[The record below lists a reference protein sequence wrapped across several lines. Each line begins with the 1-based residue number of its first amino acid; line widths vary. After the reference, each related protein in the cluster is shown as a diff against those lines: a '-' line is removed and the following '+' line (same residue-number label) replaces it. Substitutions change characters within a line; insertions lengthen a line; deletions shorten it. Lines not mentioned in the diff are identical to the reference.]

1 MSAYSKLIGAVI
13 GNLVA
18 ILAVYLASKGLATCD
33 TAADGSQACT
43 MMGFT
48 TVQVTAFAMTAVN
61 AAFVYLFPANK
72 PKA

>member
-1 MSAYSKLIGAVI
+1 MSAYSKLISAVV

-18 ILAVYLASKGLATCD
+18 ILAVYLASKGLAVCT
-33 TAADGSQACT
+33 TAADGSDACT

-48 TVQVTAFAMTAVN
+48 TAQVTAAAMVAVN
-61 AAFVYLFPANK
+61 AAFVWASPANK